1 MKNKNED
8 NFFSFL
14 PENSIITFK
23 KYQFDFA
30 KLNVSSEI
38 MKSAVYSYDIYAN
51 QFIYLIKNSIY
62 IFNTK
67 GKCIKTVKTP
77 KMDKIRFCTCD
88 KNNNYILCITEKN
101 VVVILNVKKENY
113 IKYEPYDP
121 RIEVKLGYLHGGF
134 FINKK
139 VNEKKK
145 EEEIDIGL
153 IGNNSYRIVTILIS
167 GQISI
172 TKNTFASQK
181 IPITEYYYNN
191 IFKVLI
197 IRNEYLGFF
206 LINLKN
212 SNCYSTSIEL
222 AIDNV
227 YFTSK
232 FYIQNIYNKL
242 YFVHFTENM
251 IEFYRLKNL
260 KEKKAPEVIKY
271 NRSEKNIDY
280 ELTQIQFYNNLMILY
295 ISDNIRLYDIKSDF
309 NKKMGKIQIP
319 ENKIDGFFDKIKI
332 RGKFII
338 INDDI
343 YKIKFLPEN
352 YKNQNL
358 SNTFGTFFNLLRRK
372 NSTIIVKSILT
383 NLLKDHEFSSFYTIF
398 KKITENYIKSK
409 TVVPLEDKKNPNEIM
424 YIGHNL
430 FYLSQDNVYAIFN
443 DNFDNIDSIKI
454 LQIMVTIYNEYTKNN
469 IPIDKDAFIPS
480 LFNQL
485 NKTDDFSCL
494 DFIIKNQ
501 NILVDKNLGLYLI
514 DRSRSM
520 VDQKNKDLAFNLGIE
535 MIMMDEENISDVLFE
550 LIEEDKINECVDIV
564 IDLYI
569 GYKFDKKDKNIKG
582 DSYKHL
588 KRFIVNT
595 FTNSDH
601 VISIAYGYGSPY
613 LGYSNINIDKRKS
626 FWKNL
631 M

>member
-1 MKNKNED
+1 MKNKNEE

-38 MKSAVYSYDIYAN
+38 MKSAVYSYDIYTN

-101 VVVILNVKKENY
+101 VVVILNVKEENY

-167 GQISI
+167 GKISI

-372 NSTIIVKSILT
+372 NSTTIVKSILT

-595 FTNSDH
+595 FTN
-601 VISIAYGYGSPY
+601 ISKNKNRYMS
-613 LGYSNINIDKRKS
+613 LGEEDE
-626 FWKNL
+626 F
-631 M
+631 

>member
-1 MKNKNED
+1 MKNKNEE

-38 MKSAVYSYDIYAN
+38 MKSAVYSYDIYTN

-167 GQISI
+167 GKISI

-520 VDQKNKDLAFNLGIE
+520 VDQNNKDLAFNLGIE

-595 FTNSDH
+595 FTN
-601 VISIAYGYGSPY
+601 ISKNKNRYMS
-613 LGYSNINIDKRKS
+613 LGEEDE
-626 FWKNL
+626 F
-631 M
+631 

>member
-1 MKNKNED
+1 MKNKNEE

-38 MKSAVYSYDIYAN
+38 MKSAVYSYDIYTN

-167 GQISI
+167 GKISI

-372 NSTIIVKSILT
+372 NSTTIVKSILT

-430 FYLSQDNVYAIFN
+430 FYLPQDNVYAIFN

-569 GYKFDKKDKNIKG
+569 GYKFDKKDKNLKG

-595 FTNSDH
+595 FTN
-601 VISIAYGYGSPY
+601 ISKNKNRYMS
-613 LGYSNINIDKRKS
+613 LGEEDE
-626 FWKNL
+626 F
-631 M
+631 